1 MLVRSQSMH
10 NPESDFVLLIQQEY
24 QAVDYHVLLWNK
36 F

>member
-1 MLVRSQSMH
+1 MPVRSQSVH